1 MKIFRLAVLLSG
13 LLTTSIL
20 QASYDGKVVDAQT
33 KAPIRDVV
41 VTLNNEVVRTDAE
54 GKFHLHGKGDTVKF
68 RIPGYSKQ
76 EVSTADLKKDVVLAP
91 FKVKG
96 LYLSS
101 YGITSHTLR
110 NAAFETMKNNNMN
123 ALVIDVK
130 DDRGMLLFNMDI
142 PLAKE
147 IGADKRVLV
156 KDMQALMAELKKHNL
171 YLIARIVTFKDD
183 PLATA
188 KPEWAVK
195 KGGVIFHDRENL
207 HWIDAFRKEAWDYNI
222 AIAKA
227 AAQAGFDEVQFDYVR
242 FPDKKGIEFSQPN
255 TMENRVQA
263 IAGFLEAAHK
273 ELAPYNV
280 MVAADIFGYVPWNE
294 NDTDIGQDIN
304 KVTNAVDVVS
314 LMLYPSG
321 FQFGI
326 PNYRNSVQYSYEI
339 INLTLKAAQKRT
351 NAPPAKFRPWLQ
363 AFRDYAFDGVE
374 FAEGRMH
381 TQVKASDDF
390 GSSGYMFWNPRN
402 VYAKGKFD
410 VMVANDNEDDDQQN

>member
-1 MKIFRLAVLLSG
+1 MKTFRLVVLLSS
-13 LLTTSIL
+13 LLVTAIA
-20 QASYDGKVVDAQT
+20 QASYDGKVIDAQT
-33 KAPIRDVV
+33 KAPIKDVI
-41 VTLNNEVVRTDAE
+41 VTLDNRVVRTDAE
-54 GKFHLHGKGDTVKF
+54 GKFHLDGKGDIVKF

-76 EVSTADLKKDVVLAP
+76 EVPIADLKNDIALTP

-96 LYLSS
+96 LYLSA
-101 YGITSHTLR
+101 YGITSHVLR
-110 NAAFETMKNNNMN
+110 NAALETMKNNNMN

-156 KDMQALMAELKKHNL
+156 KDMPALMAELKKHNL

-195 KGGVIFHDRENL
+195 RGGVIFHDRENL
-207 HWIDAFRKEAWDYNI
+207 RWIDAFRKEAWEYNI

-263 IAGFLEAAHK
+263 ISSFLETAHK
-273 ELAPYNV
+273 ELAPFNV

-304 KVTNAVDVVS
+304 KITHAVDVVS

-326 PNYRNSVQYSYEI
+326 PNYRNPVQHPYEI
-339 INLTLKAAQKRT
+339 INLTLKEAQKRT
-351 NAPPAKFRPWLQ
+351 NASPAKFRPWLQ
-363 AFRDYAFDGVE
+363 AFRDYAFDGGQ
-374 FAEGRMH
+374 FTEGRMH
-381 TQVKASDDF
+381 SQIKATNDF
-390 GSSGYMFWNPRN
+390 GGSGYMFWNPRN
-402 VYAKGKFD
+402 VYAKGSFD
-410 VMVANDNEDDDQQN
+410 IVVANNEKDDGDE